1 MTSFPNKYHRA
12 RFYYPPPSKL
22 TILQYA
28 STRHTHAAAQT
39 HTQGGKGGGRERRK
53 GERGNMKGVVA
64 TQRGRGTGLIDVC

>member
-39 HTQGGKGGGRERRK
+39 HTRGKWEGEERGTRK
-53 GERGNMKGVVA
+53 NGGNMKGVVA
-64 TQRGRGTGLIDVC
+64 SQRQGRGSWPY

>member
-39 HTQGGKGGGRERRK
+39 HTRGKGGEGRHKE
-53 GERGNMKGVVA
+53 ERGKHE
-64 TQRGRGTGLIDVC
+64 GRGGVTEAGEGELALLM